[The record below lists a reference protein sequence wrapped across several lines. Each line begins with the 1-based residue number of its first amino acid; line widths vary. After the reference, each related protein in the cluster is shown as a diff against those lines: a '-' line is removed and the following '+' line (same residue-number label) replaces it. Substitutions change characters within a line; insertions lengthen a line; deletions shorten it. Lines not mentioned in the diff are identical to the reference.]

1 MFLTV
6 AFGPRFD
13 EYFCWQV
20 YAILLRSFLL
30 HYSCCSGTLISH
42 GGTAEI
48 GKTPRRFL
56 SCKALKARTF
66 QHLSREPLTILS
78 LGSNDG
84 AVPLD
89 SREGFWWTRVE
100 SNIGLG

>member
-6 AFGPRFD
+6 AYGPRFD

-48 GKTPRRFL
+48 GKIKGMKFPKIKYRI
-56 SCKALKARTF
+56 LK
-66 QHLSREPLTILS
+66 IK
-78 LGSNDG
+78 
-84 AVPLD
+84 
-89 SREGFWWTRVE
+89 
-100 SNIGLG
+100 